1 MKITKRGFTL
11 TEVLVVVLIISVLA
25 AIVYPMYTK
34 SVTRSRAVEA
44 MNLLEMV
51 RNKQLQKFARDKE
64 YYTDLSKVGQLTTDT
79 SKVTVD
85 GDKLK
90 VNDYTLSLDTVK
102 NCMRAEYKKGSTE
115 FTFSAS
121 YDKAGLGCSGAICSS
136 FGNITS
142 SADEVCGC
150 NLTCSGGFT
159 LDTTS
164 CSCVCSACDVGGQCI
179 PPFQNQPLSESCGN
193 GGVRTR
199 TCTPS
204 CGGGDCTAWGLCGSQ
219 NCDAALKPA
228 ASQGCGNCGTQ
239 TRTVTCNQNTGVW
252 STGAWGSCSG
262 SGVCSPGATQTC
274 NGGGTQTCSSSC
286 TWNSCGSVACDQA
299 SKPSSSQSC
308 GNCNSG
314 TQTRTVTCNTSNGTW
329 TTGTWGSCSGGGEC
343 AAGTSR
349 GCGNGSGTQTCS
361 SSCVWGACSSTDCDQ
376 ASKPAESQS
385 CGNCNSGTQTRTV
398 TCNTSTGAWTTGA
411 WGTCTG
417 GGICA
422 PGATQSCS
430 GGTQT
435 CSSSCAWGT
444 CVQTVTPVTRTTK
457 VLTTCGAVSGGTC
470 LSYTYELCQPGS
482 GSWAWPTGYN
492 PDNCRSRTTYSV
504 CYDDY
509 IQGSAD
515 QFSCQTWSLPS
526 CSGSNYQS
534 ICNAN
539 GKGYKCKISAG
550 GGTGNAATACMCDWY
565 NGGYSGS
572 YCDDASGLSCV
583 TIYFGGEGT
592 GSYLSCE

>member
-1 MKITKRGFTL
+1 
-11 TEVLVVVLIISVLA
+11 
-25 AIVYPMYTK
+25 
-34 SVTRSRAVEA
+34 
-44 MNLLEMV
+44 
-51 RNKQLQKFARDKE
+51 
-64 YYTDLSKVGQLTTDT
+64 
-79 SKVTVD
+79 
-85 GDKLK
+85 
-90 VNDYTLSLDTVK
+90 
-102 NCMRAEYKKGSTE
+102 MRADYKKGSTE

-179 PPFQNQPLSESCGN
+179 PPYQNQPLSESCGN

-204 CGGGDCTAWGLCGSQ
+204 CSGGDCSAWGLCGSQ

-228 ASQGCGNCGTQ
+228 GSQACGNCGTQ

-252 STGAWGSCSG
+252 NTGAWGTCSG

-286 TWNSCGSVACDQA
+286 TWSSCGAVACDQA
-299 SKPSSSQSC
+299 SKPASSQSC

-329 TTGTWGSCSGGGEC
+329 TTG
-343 AAGTSR
+343 
-349 GCGNGSGTQTCS
+349 
-361 SSCVWGACSSTDCDQ
+361 
-376 ASKPAESQS
+376 
-385 CGNCNSGTQTRTV
+385 
-398 TCNTSTGAWTTGA
+398 A

-417 GGICA
+417 GGTCA
-422 PGATQSCS
+422 PGATQACNGTGTQTCSSTCSWGSCSVLTCDPATKPASSEPCGNCGTQSYIVTCNTTTGQWQRTAQSTCTGQGVCAVGATQACGNCNTGTKTCSSSCQWGTCTGGGVCAPGATQNCS

-435 CSSSCAWGT
+435 CSSSCGWGT
-444 CVQTVTPVTRTTK
+444 CVQTVTPVTKTTK
-457 VLTTCGAVSGGTC
+457 VLTTCGHVAGTC
-470 LSYTYELCQPGS
+470 LSYNYELCQPGS
-482 GSWAWPTGYN
+482 GSWSWPAGYN
-492 PDNCRSRTTYSV
+492 PDDCRSRTTQSV

-526 CSGSNYQS
+526 CSGSNYQA

-539 GKGYKCKISAG
+539 GKGYKCKISAS

-572 YCDDASGLSCV
+572 YCDQASGLSCV
-583 TIYFGGEGT
+583 TIYLGGEGT